1 MSDRT
6 GQTTSKLLD
15 ATGETIDG
23 TARADPRILD
33 SHGQV
38 LQRTRAE
45 TQDIS
50 AQLSE
55 AIRRQ
60 PLTAVLVAVGLG
72 LLLGRLTA

>member
-15 ATGETIDG
+15 ATGETIDD
-23 TARADPRILD
+23 TARADARILD
-33 SHGQV
+33 SQGQV
-38 LQRTRAE
+38 LQRTRPE
-45 TQDIS
+45 TQNIS

>member
-6 GQTTSKLLD
+6 GQTASKLLD
-15 ATGETIDG
+15 ATGETIDDA
-23 TARADPRILD
+23 ARADARILD
-33 SHGQV
+33 SQGQA

-60 PLTAVLVAVGLG
+60 PLTAVLAAVGLG

>member
-6 GQTTSKLLD
+6 GQTASKLLD
-15 ATGETIDG
+15 ATGETIDDA
-23 TARADPRILD
+23 ARADARILD
-33 SHGQV
+33 SQGQA

-50 AQLSE
+50 AQLSG

-60 PLTAVLVAVGLG
+60 PLTAVLAAVGLG